1 MNMIKPYIVPM
12 KKLVI
17 MLLCLFVSGSLIAQ
31 GPTGIDLDKESAD
44 DESKIKEEVDLS
56 IFVGAPFF
64 GPKKSLVDLMNRND
78 FNGFTPISVF
88 QTQKYPVTSRLP
100 TFGIALTFYKNNNK
114 GYFIEY
120 KYSNLEIV
128 GVNNLLHES
137 IQLNSIVNSLSL
149 LYNFHFKDKRIN
161 LRVGPDLLHHKTRLF
176 EDFAF
181 PYEKEI
187 VSEESK
193 FNVGLKLGG
202 SAKLLNKKHFF
213 MDFKTDYT
221 LAVPIKIDPF
231 RASLGTVIPKSSLSL
246 NTLDIGLSF
255 GYRFH

>member
-1 MNMIKPYIVPM
+1 M
-12 KKLVI
+12 KN
-17 MLLCLFVSGSLIAQ
+17 LLIITFCLLSSSSLIAQ
-31 GPTGIDLDKESAD
+31 VPTEIDLDKETAD
-44 DESKIKEEVDLS
+44 DRSKIKQEVDLS
-56 IFVGAPFF
+56 IFVGVPFF
-64 GPKKSLVDLMNRND
+64 GPKTSLVDLMNKNE
-78 FNGFTPISVF
+78 FNGFSPINLF
-88 QTQKYPVTSRLP
+88 QSQGYPVTSRLP

-128 GVNNLLHES
+128 GVNNSLHES

-161 LRVGPDLLHHKTRLF
+161 LRVGPDFLHHKIMLF
-176 EDFAF
+176 EDFAP
-181 PYEKEI
+181 PYEKDI
-187 VSEESK
+187 ISQESK
-193 FNVGLKLGG
+193 YSVGLKLGC
-202 SAKLLNKKHFF
+202 SAKLLNKKKFF
-213 MDFKTDYT
+213 IDFKTDYT

>member
-1 MNMIKPYIVPM
+1 MF
-12 KKLVI
+12 
-17 MLLCLFVSGSLIAQ
+17 CLFSSSTLIAQ
-31 GPTGIDLDKESAD
+31 VPTGIDLDKETAD
-44 DESKIKEEVDLS
+44 DGSKIKQEVNLS
-56 IFVGAPFF
+56 IFVGVPFF
-64 GPKKSLVDLMNRND
+64 GPKTSLVDLMNKNE
-78 FNGFTPISVF
+78 FNGITRINLYQS
-88 QTQKYPVTSRLP
+88 QKYPVTSRLP

-128 GVNNLLHES
+128 GVNNSLHEY
-137 IQLNSIVNSLSL
+137 IQLNSTVNSLSL

-161 LRVGPDLLHHKTRLF
+161 LRVGPDFLHHKTRLF

-181 PYEKEI
+181 PNEKEI
-187 VSEESK
+187 ISEESK
-193 FNVGLKLGG
+193 FSVGLKLGG

-213 MDFKTDYT
+213 MDLKTDYT
-221 LAVPIKIDPF
+221 LAVPIKIDPL
-231 RASLGTVIPKSSLSL
+231 RTSYGSVISKSSLSL